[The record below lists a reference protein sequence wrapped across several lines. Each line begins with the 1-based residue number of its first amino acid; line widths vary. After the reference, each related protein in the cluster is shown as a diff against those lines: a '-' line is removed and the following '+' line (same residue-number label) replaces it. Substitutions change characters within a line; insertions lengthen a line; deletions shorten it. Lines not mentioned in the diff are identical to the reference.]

1 VRLTDSMI
9 VERSRRALPYWS
21 TVFFSW
27 DLLI

>member
-21 TVFFSW
+21 TVFSW